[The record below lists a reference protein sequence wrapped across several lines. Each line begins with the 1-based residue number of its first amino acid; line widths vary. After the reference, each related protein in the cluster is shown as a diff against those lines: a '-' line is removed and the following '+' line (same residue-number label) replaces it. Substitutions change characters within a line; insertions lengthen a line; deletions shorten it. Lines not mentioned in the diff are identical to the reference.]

1 MTPPGNESFTRPGKF
16 STLRKLFTKRRAR
29 PSLPIQYPQ
38 RSLEDS
44 AINNVPLT
52 VSFVNQNP
60 EQRNSDQIQNDAN
73 ITLRII
79 ESVLLVSEELDALI
93 SHRQALDSLAAK
105 FKDALGKVQQRT
117 ATNGHQV
124 LTARDEQE
132 FIRIVGPVT
141 ADEQYVCNVTWKLIS
156 LLCKMVGFD
165 VMTDDERDR
174 KEESRTLV
182 QFLLKL
188 GFDQEYRSSASNA
201 QKQLFEKVAKLC
213 TQYVNEC
220 KLDEKDDVPNGVTP
234 EDATE
239 DAAPPED
246 TAKDDVPKDDA
257 PKDDPQMNDV
267 LDGDALDHD
276 AFYHNAPKQV
286 GESILLVAGR
296 FKSLELEPQTTD
308 AMGNTQKQILAEISE
323 LCCHFLNFGNDR
335 EEAEMNDAKLAVE
348 EIRCLARSINMK
360 SRYILGHVEMKPFNQ
375 RGELIRLVNLN
386 LNRWMDECRKDVKRV
401 EENHLVTS
409 IGTQTYEE

>member
-1 MTPPGNESFTRPGKF
+1 MTPPGNESFTRSGKF

-29 PSLPIQYPQ
+29 PSLPIQYPL
-38 RSLEDS
+38 RNSEDS
-44 AINNVPLT
+44 ATSNVPLT
-52 VSFVNQNP
+52 MSFVNQDP

-117 ATNGHQV
+117 AANGHQV
-124 LTARDEQE
+124 LTARDEQT

-141 ADEQYVCNVTWKLIS
+141 ADEQNACNVTWKLIS

-165 VMTDDERDR
+165 VMTVDERDR
-174 KEESRTLV
+174 KEGTRTLV

-220 KLDEKDDVPNGVTP
+220 KPDAKDDVPNGVTP
-234 EDATE
+234 GDATE

-246 TAKDDVPKDDA
+246 TAKDDVRKDDA
-257 PKDDPQMNDV
+257 PKDDRQMDDV
-267 LDGDALDHD
+267 SDGDALDHD

-286 GESILLVAGR
+286 GENIVLVAGQ
-296 FKSLELEPQTTD
+296 FSALDLEPRITD
-308 AMGNTQKQILAEISE
+308 AMGNTQKQILAEISK
-323 LCCHFLNFGNDR
+323 LWCDFLNSGNDR
-335 EEAEMNDAKLAVE
+335 EVAEMNDTKLAAL
-348 EIRCLARSINMK
+348 EIRCLAREINL
-360 SRYILGHVEMKPFNQ
+360 SLRYILAKVEMKPVNQ
-375 RGELIRLVNLN
+375 RRELIPLVEHNVD
-386 LNRWMDECRKDVKRV
+386 RCIDECRKDVKRV
-401 EENHLVTS
+401 EENHQVTS
-409 IGTQTYEE
+409 E